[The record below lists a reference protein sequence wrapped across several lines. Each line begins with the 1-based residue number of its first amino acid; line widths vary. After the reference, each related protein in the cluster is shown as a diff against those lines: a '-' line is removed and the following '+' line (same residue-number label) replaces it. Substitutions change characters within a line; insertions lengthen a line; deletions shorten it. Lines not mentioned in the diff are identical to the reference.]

1 MRKVFEII
9 GKWIRR
15 MIDFFYPPFSKYVS
29 LQIFRYGVTGV
40 ANMFFDLIL
49 YFIVYHYVLEKNMLH
64 LGFVTFSSHIASM
77 LIVFPFTFISGFLLQ
92 KYVTFSSSKLKGR
105 VQIIRYLS
113 VVLANLLINYTGL
126 KILVEFIGLFATPSK
141 MIITVITTIFSY
153 FSQKKYSFKLTPQ
166 PIQSKGNKSAK

>member
-1 MRKVFEII
+1 
-9 GKWIRR
+9 
-15 MIDFFYPPFSKYVS
+15 
-29 LQIFRYGVTGV
+29 
-40 ANMFFDLIL
+40 
-49 YFIVYHYVLEKNMLH
+49 MLH